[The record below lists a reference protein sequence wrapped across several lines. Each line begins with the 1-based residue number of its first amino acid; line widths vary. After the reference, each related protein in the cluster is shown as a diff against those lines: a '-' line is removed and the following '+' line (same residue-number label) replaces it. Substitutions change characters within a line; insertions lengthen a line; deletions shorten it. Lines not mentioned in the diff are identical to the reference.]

1 MEQLFK
7 SLDVKTIESQIG
19 AVVEQAEK
27 SVSSVLTYV
36 QPEQVRETLTTLNKA
51 YFDFARTSITNAKTF
66 GLVVEKVSKEF
77 TKNFEK
83 ATKVA

>member
-7 SLDVKTIESQIG
+7 SLDVKTIESQLG

>member
-7 SLDVKTIESQIG
+7 SIDVKTIESQLS
-19 AVVEQAEK
+19 AVVDQAEK
-27 SVSSVLTYV
+27 STSSVLAYV

-51 YFDFARTSITNAKTF
+51 YFDFARTSMTNAKTF

-77 TKNFEK
+77 TKNVEK

>member
-7 SLDVKTIESQIG
+7 SIDIKTIESQFG
-19 AVVEQAEK
+19 AAVDQAEK
-27 SVSSVLTYV
+27 SASGILTYV
-36 QPEQVRETLTTLNKA
+36 QPDQVRDTLTTLNKA
-51 YFDFARTSITNAKTF
+51 YFDFARTSMTNAKTF

>member
-7 SLDVKTIESQIG
+7 SLDVKTIEAQLG
-19 AVVEQAEK
+19 AVVDQAEK

-51 YFDFARTSITNAKTF
+51 YFEFARTSMTNAKTF